1 MAEPAY
7 LLREFSKPGTSD
19 VFESIR
25 NRALGLSTFNFQPYS
40 CFIEYKSKDKETG
53 IEYRDCVV
61 DYSRCPNQ
69 NCIKKLV

>member
-1 MAEPAY
+1 MAEAAPI
-7 LLREFSKPGTSD
+7 LSD
-19 VFESIR
+19 LSLQKQSSVLESIR
-25 NRALGLSTFNFQPYS
+25 DRALGLKSFNFQPYS
-40 CFIEYKSKDKETG
+40 CFIEYKSREEKTG

>member
-7 LLREFSKPGTSD
+7 LLGDLYQNLSTDVSK
-19 VFESIR
+19 SIR
-25 NRALGLSTFNFQPYS
+25 DRALGLRSHNYQPYS
-40 CFIEYKSKDKETG
+40 CFIEYKSKDQNTG

-61 DYSRCPNQ
+61 DYTRCPNM